1 MKTLARS
8 FTLVNQQQ
16 SYTTQHT
23 KHTIPISSLLLQ
35 FLASITHL
43 YDAKTKIQK
52 VPYEIKEN

>member
-16 SYTTQHT
+16 SYTTQ
-23 KHTIPISSLLLQ
+23 HTIPISSLLLQ